1 MFMKTHRIDRKIL
14 AEICVKNER
23 RRLRLYS
30 SIASSPTLFCLNF
43 KDQVEDA
50 FLSVFVEV
58 RVLFR
63 QSLAM
68 NGRSSPH
75 KPF

>member
-1 MFMKTHRIDRKIL
+1 MKGVDYACIQVLHHHL
-14 AEICVKNER
+14 
-23 RRLRLYS
+23 
-30 SIASSPTLFCLNF
+30 LFSAKTF